1 MRANILVSLKRND
14 HQEIGL
20 TNYNLAIILLTQ
32 EWISSSI
39 MNKIINL
46 STLICIHSL
55 HVSHSLH
62 NSLADELALMQMDEG
77 QPND

>member
-1 MRANILVSLKRND
+1 MSLKRND

-20 TNYNLAIILLTQ
+20 TNYDLAIILLTQ

-39 MNKIINL
+39 MDKIINL
-46 STLICIHSL
+46 STFTLSL